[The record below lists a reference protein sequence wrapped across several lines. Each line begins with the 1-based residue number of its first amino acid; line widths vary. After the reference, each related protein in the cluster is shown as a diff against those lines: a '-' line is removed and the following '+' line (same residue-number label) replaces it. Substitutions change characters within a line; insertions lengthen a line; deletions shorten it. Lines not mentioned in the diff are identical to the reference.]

1 MMQPFRGPWGWMYW
15 NLTLAAV
22 PMLLAFVL
30 FRRRARTGVMWWAGV
45 ALFVAFLPNA
55 PYVLTDIQHYAFDVA
70 RFGRSTTMMRYS
82 LLFAGGMAA
91 YVIAMWRCTRFMI
104 SRGVAVVAVVAVNA
118 LACALCSVGV
128 YLGRVHRFNS
138 WDIVRTPESVAEA
151 AFHSLSSR
159 AALVGMAKVFAVI
172 AIGALVGIVLLDAVA
187 SLRRRQS
194 A

>member
-1 MMQPFRGPWGWMYW
+1 MSPFRGPWGWMYW

-22 PMLLAFVL
+22 PMLLALVL
-30 FRRRARTGVMWWAGV
+30 FRRRVRTGVLWWAGV
-45 ALFVAFLPNA
+45 SLFVAFLPNA
-55 PYVLTDIQHYAFDVA
+55 PYVLTDIQHYASDA
-70 RFGRSTTMMRYS
+70 GRFGRPTAMAHYA
-82 LLFAGGMAA
+82 LLFAAGMAA

-104 SRGVAVVAVVAVNA
+104 VREVATLGVLAVNVM
-118 LACALCSVGV
+118 ACALCSVGV

-138 WDIVRTPESVAEA
+138 WDVVRAPESVANA
-151 AFHSLSSR
+151 TFHALSSR

-187 SLRRRQS
+187 GLRRHRQS

>member
-1 MMQPFRGPWGWMYW
+1 MQPFDGPWGWMYW

-22 PMLLAFVL
+22 PMLLALLL
-30 FRRRARTGVMWWAGV
+30 FRRRARTGVTWWAGV
-45 ALFVAFLPNA
+45 ALFVLFLPNA

-70 RFGRSTTMMRYS
+70 MYGRDETIVRYA

-91 YVIAMWRCTRFMI
+91 YVVAMWRCTRFLVA
-104 SRGVAVVAVVAVNA
+104 RGVTAVAVVAVNV

-138 WDIVRTPESVAEA
+138 WDIVRTPESVVHAT
-151 AFHSLSSR
+151 FHSLSSR
-159 AALVGMAKVFAVI
+159 AALVGMGKVFAVLV
-172 AIGALVGIVLLDAVA
+172 IGALVGIVLLDAVA
-187 SLRRRQS
+187 GLRRRQS

>member
-1 MMQPFRGPWGWMYW
+1 MQPFRGPWGWMYW

-30 FRRRARTGVMWWAGV
+30 FRRRARTGVVWWAGV

-70 RFGRSTTMMRYS
+70 RFGRTTSMVRYAA
-82 LLFAGGMAA
+82 LFAGGMAA
-91 YVIAMWRCTRFMI
+91 YVIAMWRCTRFMVA
-104 SRGVAVVAVVAVNA
+104 RGVAVVGVVAVNA
-118 LACALCSVGV
+118 FACALCSVGV

>member
-1 MMQPFRGPWGWMYW
+1 MYW

-30 FRRRARTGVMWWAGV
+30 FRRRARTGVAWWLGV
-45 ALFVAFLPNA
+45 VAFVLFLPNA

-70 RFGRSTTMMRYS
+70 MYGHDQTVVRYA

-91 YVIAMWRCTRFMI
+91 YIVAMWRCTRFMVT
-104 SRGVAVVAVVAVNA
+104 RGIAAAGVVVVN
-118 LACALCSVGV
+118 LAACGLCSVGV

-138 WDIVRTPESVAEA
+138 WDVVRAPEAVVGA
-151 AFHSLSSR
+151 ALHSLSSR
-159 AALVGMAKVFAVI
+159 AALVGMGKVFAVI

-187 SLRRRQS
+187 GAHRRHT

>member
-1 MMQPFRGPWGWMYW
+1 MQPFRGPWGWMYW

-22 PMLLAFVL
+22 PLLLAL
-30 FRRRARTGVMWWAGV
+30 AALPPARPHRRLWWAGV

-70 RFGRSTTMMRYS
+70 RFGRTTSMVRYA

-91 YVIAMWRCTRFMI
+91 YVIAMWRCTRFMVA
-104 SRGVAVVAVVAVNA
+104 RGVAVVGVVAVNA
-118 LACALCSVGV
+118 LACALCSIGV

-138 WDIVRTPESVAEA
+138 WDVVRAPESVAEA
-151 AFHSLSSR
+151 TFHALSSR

-187 SLRRRQS
+187 GLRRHRQS

>member
-1 MMQPFRGPWGWMYW
+1 MQPFDGTWGWMYW

-30 FRRRARTGVMWWAGV
+30 FRQRARTGVAWWVGV
-45 ALFVAFLPNA
+45 AAFVLFLPNA

-70 RFGRSTTMMRYS
+70 MYGHDQTVVRYT
-82 LLFAGGMAA
+82 LLFAGGMTA
-91 YVIAMWRCTRFMI
+91 YVVAMWRATRFMVT
-104 SRGVAVVAVVAVNA
+104 RAVPVAGVVVLNL

-138 WDIVRTPESVAEA
+138 WDIVRTPEAVVGA
-151 AFHSLSSR
+151 AFHALSSR
-159 AALVGMAKVFAVI
+159 AALVGMGKVFAVI

-187 SLRRRQS
+187 GPRRRQS